1 MLNCKCQLSRDVY
14 PISVPYFC
22 TYFDKVKFTLF
33 RAASSRIKHVE
44 GGWVAGLGIRFL
56 PSLFIIHKHTTDGRK
71 AYPFHVP
78 QAIVNLPK
86 KPFLSPDIFRF
97 QSLFGD
103 LSLVL
108 KVACLLCRIHVVRS
122 SDEWKPFVTIVLR
135 RTKKSIPTSGGVS
148 VLQLNCKSASFWGK
162 SA

>member
-1 MLNCKCQLSRDVY
+1 MLNCKCQVSRDVY

-22 TYFDKVKFTLF
+22 TYFDKVKVALF
-33 RAASSRIKHVE
+33 RAASSRIKHFE
-44 GGWVAGLGIRFL
+44 GGWVAGLGSRFL

-97 QSLFGD
+97 GD

-108 KVACLLCRIHVVRS
+108 QVACLLCRIRQIKC
-122 SDEWKPFVTIVLR
+122 DDWKPLVTTVLS
-135 RTKKSIPTSGGVS
+135 RTKNSIPTSGGVS
-148 VLQLNCKSASFWGK
+148 VLQLNCKSSSFWGK